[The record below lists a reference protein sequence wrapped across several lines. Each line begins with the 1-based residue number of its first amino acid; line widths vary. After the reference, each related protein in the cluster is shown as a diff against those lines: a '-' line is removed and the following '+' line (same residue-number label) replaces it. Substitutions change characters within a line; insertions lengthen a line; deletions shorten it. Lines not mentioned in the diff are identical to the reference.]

1 MVTAAHTATTTD
13 IRPIMTTDPKL
24 LTLVQW
30 LSPAY
35 PIGSFAWSHGIEA
48 AIARGWIKNGD
59 DLKDWLIDLIQ
70 HGSIRSDAIL
80 ISLAYGT
87 TDLAALIDLNA
98 TARALAASKERI
110 KEAERQGAAFAK
122 TTRDVWKL
130 NLPDLMLP
138 VALGFAAQQQDLDEA
153 SLISIYA
160 HSVLS
165 NLVSAAQRLMA
176 LGQTEAQSILST
188 LSPLCA
194 ALPQNVAHADSDDIY
209 SNCFLSDIA
218 SMTHE
223 TQQPRLFQS

>member
-1 MVTAAHTATTTD
+1 
-13 IRPIMTTDPKL
+13 MTTDPKL

-48 AIARGWIKNGD
+48 AIARGWITDGN
-59 DLKDWLIDLIQ
+59 DLQDWLTDLIQ
-70 HGSIRSDAIL
+70 QGSIRSDAIL

-87 TDLAALIDLNA
+87 TDLSGLMDLNA

-122 TTRDVWKL
+122 TTREVWKL

-138 VALGFAAQQQDLDEA
+138 VALGYAAQQQDLDEA

-176 LGQTEAQSILST
+176 LGQTEAQGILSA

-194 ALPQNVAHADSDDIY
+194 DLSNGVAHADIDDIY

-218 SMTHE
+218 SMVHE

>member
-1 MVTAAHTATTTD
+1 MTTD
-13 IRPIMTTDPKL
+13 IRRIMTTDPKL

-48 AIARGWIKNGD
+48 AIAQGWIKDGSE
-59 DLKDWLIDLIQ
+59 LKDWLTDLIQ
-70 HGSIRSDAIL
+70 QGSIRSDAIL

-87 TDLAALIDLNA
+87 SDLAALTDLNA

-138 VALGFAAQQQDLDEA
+138 VALGYAAQQQDLDEA

-176 LGQTEAQSILST
+176 LGQTEAQGILSA

-194 ALPQNVAHADSDDIY
+194 DLSNDVAHADIDDIY

-218 SMTHE
+218 SMVHE

>member
-1 MVTAAHTATTTD
+1 MGARTVMTTG
-13 IRPIMTTDPKL
+13 IRRIMTTDPKL

-48 AIARGWIKNGD
+48 AIAKGWIKNGD
-59 DLKDWLIDLIQ
+59 DLKNWLSDLIQ
-70 HGSIRSDAIL
+70 QGSIRSDAIL

-87 TDLAALIDLNA
+87 SGLEALMDLNA

-122 TTRDVWKL
+122 TTREVWKL

-138 VALGFAAQQQDLDEA
+138 IALGYAAQQQDLDEA

-176 LGQTEAQSILST
+176 LGQTEAQGILCA

-194 ALPQNVAHADSDDIY
+194 DLSNDVAHADIDDIY
-209 SNCFLSDIA
+209 SNCFMSDIA
-218 SMTHE
+218 SMVHE